1 MSDFQLSDMQKEY
14 WNNANHRWNVKTG
27 ATGSGK
33 TYLDFYLIPKRIRA
47 TTGKGL
53 IVLLGNTK
61 STLNRNILDPM
72 REIYGDRAISDV
84 NNENVAYLFGKK
96 R

>member
-1 MSDFQLSDMQKEY
+1 MSEFNLSTMQKEY

-72 REIYGDRAISDV
+72 R
-84 NNENVAYLFGKK
+84 
-96 R
+96 